1 MIAPQANA
9 PGRARHRLQPIAAG
23 REVEPRAGEAQGEE
37 GAAMEAGAQAGGE
50 EAQAKTEA
58 EAEEGAASAGGAYG
72 TTPRAAAGT
81 IWTTSSML
89 SSKGS
94 LLRSYKCGRWRGQG
108 AFTQDPSTV
117 VLRLPCP
124 LSPAR
129 ALHGF

>member
-1 MIAPQANA
+1 
-9 PGRARHRLQPIAAG
+9 
-23 REVEPRAGEAQGEE
+23 
-37 GAAMEAGAQAGGE
+37 MEAGAQAGGE

-72 TTPRAAAGT
+72 TTPRAAAG
-81 IWTTSSML
+81 TSSML